1 MLLPPQLL
9 LPTEVV
15 GEAAL
20 IRVSSIGVAVKGRGP
35 VVGVVKEVF
44 LVVLPTYRGISDLH
58 NNIGQS
64 GQKLKCVLSL
74 SIFAVSNGHQKVRH
88 FALVAIAQG
97 K

>member
-35 VVGVVKEVF
+35 VVGVVREVF
-44 LVVLPTYRGISDLH
+44 LLLPTYRGISDLH

-64 GQKLKCVLSL
+64 GQELKSVFSI
-74 SIFAVSNGHQKVRH
+74 SIFASK
-88 FALVAIAQG
+88 
-97 K
+97 